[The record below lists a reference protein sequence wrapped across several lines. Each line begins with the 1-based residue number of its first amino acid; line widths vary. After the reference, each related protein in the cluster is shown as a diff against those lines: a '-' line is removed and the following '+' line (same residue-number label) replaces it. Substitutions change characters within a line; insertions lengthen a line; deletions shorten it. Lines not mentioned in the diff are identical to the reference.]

1 MNANVYQPDNYT
13 SQITNGG
20 QNFLYF
26 VDHNKH
32 GRGGGGDGGGSVQL
46 ASPSAL
52 SSSDVYSNPADL

>member
-1 MNANVYQPDNYT
+1 MTN
-13 SQITNGG
+13 QITNCG

-32 GRGGGGDGGGSVQL
+32 GRGGGGGGGDGGGSVQV